1 MKSFAAAALIGATSA
16 EPSFINFITDM
27 AIQEA
32 EAAQRYQEE
41 EPKFAFQELLV
52 QMHIDEIKAWEA
64 QKEEMTFTDAI
75 AMKIREEREKPSMM
89 DAFTAM
95 SLERRENE
103 QNEESLLDAFTAM
116 TLKRRESRGEEKSF
130 MDLITNIAREER
142 EQPSMMDA
150 FTAMTL
156 ERRVAET
163 EEKKPGFLDFMI
175 GMAQAEAK
183 PKSFMDATT
192 KMIIKQREQPSMMD
206 AFSAMT
212 LEKRLAEAEPVK
224 LFEKGL
230 PHAMAMMAVKEYE
243 AKQVVDTKELT
254 FLNDVLHPEH
264 VYEPF
269 SFTAVKA
276 AHKYFTN

>member
-1 MKSFAAAALIGATSA
+1 MKSSPPLPLS
-16 EPSFINFITDM
+16 EPPLLSHPSSISSLTWPFKKPRLPRDIRKKSQNSLSKSCSFKCTLM
-27 AIQEA
+27 
-32 EAAQRYQEE
+32 RSK
-41 EPKFAFQELLV
+41 PG
-52 QMHIDEIKAWEA
+52 
-64 QKEEMTFTDAI
+64 
-75 AMKIREEREKPSMM
+75 KIREEREKPSMM

-163 EEKKPGFLDFMI
+163 EEKKPSFLDFMI

-192 KMIIKQREQPSMMD
+192 KMIIKQREQPSMME

-212 LEKRLAEAEPVK
+212 LEKRLAEAELVK
-224 LFEKGL
+224 LSEKGL